1 MRDLF
6 LAVVTLLLG
15 VAVVRFIYG
24 LEANSF
30 EYVFHTFVNAF
41 PDIKSHFQLVIDS
54 FENLVSVFEG
64 FGFGRK
70 DVAWYEAL
78 LNAVIGI
85 FDILVSFFEII
96 AAFVE
101 FGLLWFRDAL
111 NFLTVFFKLFFAPA
125 AVPIG

>member
-41 PDIKSHFQLVIDS
+41 PDIESHFQLVIDS
-54 FENLVSVFEG
+54 FENLVSVFES

-85 FDILVSFFEII
+85 FDILVSFFDII

-101 FGLLWFRDAL
+101 FSLLWFQDAL

-125 AVPIG
+125 VVPIG